1 MPTKQGQISESQI
14 KLTISFLLWGV
25 ALEESDLVD
34 AVLFQDPLEPQ
45 KNGVELGEDQDCAI
59 PPGVM
64 PLDDVE
70 EDPLFR
76 RELVG
81 LAIWIQ
87 LLILLLVASQ
97 QVLEK

>member
-1 MPTKQGQISESQI
+1 MPTMQGQISESQI
-14 KLTISFLLWGV
+14 KLTISFTLLGV
-25 ALEESDLVD
+25 ALVESDLVD
-34 AVLFQDPLEPQ
+34 AVLFQHPKEST

-64 PLDDVE
+64 PIDDVE

-81 LAIWIQ
+81 LASWIQ

-97 QVLEK
+97 QVL